1 MSHRTRRH
9 LRATVLASVAVLSL
23 SAIVAANG
31 FRDFGS
37 SLWLFDL
44 ATVAVLA
51 YSLTVLASRAA
62 SFEDGLWKRAAAF
75 AATSG
80 VVLSLLAF
88 VRFADLNVSGVAVA
102 VVLSGALGAA
112 LGLAAVEG
120 LRWAQ
125 GVAPASRAV

>member
-1 MSHRTRRH
+1 M
-9 LRATVLASVAVLSL
+9 
-23 SAIVAANG
+23 AANG

-102 VVLSGALGAA
+102 VVLSGSLGAA

-120 LRWAQ
+120 LRWVQ